1 MMIDKKMSITIKGV
15 EFPMAFNL
23 NVLEA
28 IQEKY
33 GSLDVWQNKIQ
44 PKKGEAQIKDIKWT
58 LVTFINEGIEIE
70 NENGEKRTLL
80 TEKQLGRMIT
90 NVTDIAKAITKTVTD
105 SVPEPDPNA

>member
-1 MMIDKKMSITIKGV
+1 MIDKKMSITIKGV

-28 IQEKY
+28 IQERY
-33 GSLDVWQNKIQ
+33 GTIEKWQDRIQ

-105 SVPEPDPNA
+105 SVPVPDPNA

>member
-70 NENGEKRTLL
+70 NEQGEKKELL

-90 NVTDIAKAITKTVTD
+90 NVSDITRSIANAVTGAT
-105 SVPEPDPNA
+105 PEPDPNA

>member
-1 MMIDKKMSITIKGV
+1 MIDKKMSITIKGV

-70 NENGEKRTLL
+70 NEQGEK
-80 TEKQLGRMIT
+80 K
-90 NVTDIAKAITKTVTD
+90 NC
-105 SVPEPDPNA
+105 

>member
-1 MMIDKKMSITIKGV
+1 MLDKKLSITIKGT

-28 IQEKY
+28 IQDKY
-33 GSLDVWQNKIQ
+33 GSLDKWQDKIQ
-44 PKKGEAQIKDIKWT
+44 PKTGEAQIKDIKWT

-70 NENGEKRTLL
+70 NENGEKKDLL

-90 NVTDIAKAITKTVTD
+90 NISDITRSIANAVTETI
-105 SVPEPDPNA
+105 PEPDPNA

>member
-1 MMIDKKMSITIKGV
+1 MIDKKMSITIKGT

-28 IQEKY
+28 IQENY

-44 PKKGEAQIKDIKWT
+44 PKAGEAQIKDIKWT

-70 NENGEKRTLL
+70 NEQGEKKDLM

-90 NVTDIAKAITKTVTD
+90 NVSDITRSIVNAVTD
-105 SVPEPDPNA
+105 ATPEPDPNA

>member
-1 MMIDKKMSITIKGV
+1 MIDKKMSITIKGT

-44 PKKGEAQIKDIKWT
+44 PKTGEAQIKDIKWT
-58 LVTFINEGIEIE
+58 LATFINEGIEIE
-70 NENGEKRTLL
+70 NEQGEKRDLL

-90 NVTDIAKAITKTVTD
+90 NVSDITRSIANAVTD
-105 SVPEPDPNA
+105 ATPESDPNA